1 MKISINDE
9 LRKNIQKFI
18 SKECVEFGIIFD
30 ETNVA
35 FVRKENFYDNV
46 KYDVGEDCVYT
57 FLNIDRSCIT
67 EIGDNDTSRIFATTR
82 NIENL
87 KDFVLGETDCIK
99 IDNRPSSEKVV
110 LFSFVNNSEVSNFV
124 LSYQHFLDAYQEFGA
139 GLRPTE
145 INSDELKNFISK
157 VNLVKPQNMFILNK
171 GNESMAFVSIF
182 GMMMFKKLG
191 NILPNDYPNINFTTD
206 EAEKIRYIS
215 KINGYYVFYDENRRI
230 IKINN
235 TIDSDGYNVI
245 FDRLEIEGKSF
256 KIKRN
261 DFVKILSDIN
271 FITFDDEARFK
282 VRFLKTKVKFSV
294 TKSFIVDNCSI
305 EVPMKNSDLTAKTLL
320 LSAEI
325 IKNYVSKTDSEDVVV
340 GIHKEK
346 VLRINSDDINYM
358 FSEISLR
365 DDD

>member
-1 MKISINDE
+1 
-9 LRKNIQKFI
+9 
-18 SKECVEFGIIFD
+18 
-30 ETNVA
+30 
-35 FVRKENFYDNV
+35 
-46 KYDVGEDCVYT
+46 
-57 FLNIDRSCIT
+57 
-67 EIGDNDTSRIFATTR
+67 
-82 NIENL
+82 
-87 KDFVLGETDCIK
+87 
-99 IDNRPSSEKVV
+99 
-110 LFSFVNNSEVSNFV
+110 
-124 LSYQHFLDAYQEFGA
+124 
-139 GLRPTE
+139 
-145 INSDELKNFISK
+145 
-157 VNLVKPQNMFILNK
+157 MFILNK
-171 GNESMAFVSIF
+171 ENESMAFVSIF

-215 KINGYYVFYDENRRI
+215 KVNGYYVFYDENRRI

-320 LSAEI
+320 LSADI
-325 IKNYVSKTDSEDVVV
+325 IKNYVSKTDSEDVIV